1 MSGRRRSPGNALSGL
16 IKHGR
21 GCADESHTRFFV
33 GTSPRSR
40 FRQQRMIAIEI
51 PGVRLGL
58 WLGLAGLS
66 ILGGAAGVH
75 AQGGVAAGKA
85 KAQACVVCHGPLGLS
100 QVPNAPHLAGQPE
113 IYLAEQLRAYRSGKR
128 NHEVMS
134 VIAKPLS
141 DEDIDQLS
149 AWYASLAIEIKR

>member
-1 MSGRRRSPGNALSGL
+1 MGAGVRTNRAPAFSWAEARV
-16 IKHGR
+16 
-21 GCADESHTRFFV
+21 CAFANN
-33 GTSPRSR
+33 G
-40 FRQQRMIAIEI
+40 MIAIDI
-51 PGVRLGL
+51 RAARFGL

-75 AQGGVAAGKA
+75 AQASVAAGKA
-85 KAQACVVCHGPLGLS
+85 KAQACAVCHGPLGLS
-100 QVPNAPHLAGQPE
+100 QLPNAPNLAGQPE
-113 IYLAEQLRAYRSGKR
+113 IYLVEQLKAYRSGKR

-141 DEDIDQLS
+141 DEDIEQLS